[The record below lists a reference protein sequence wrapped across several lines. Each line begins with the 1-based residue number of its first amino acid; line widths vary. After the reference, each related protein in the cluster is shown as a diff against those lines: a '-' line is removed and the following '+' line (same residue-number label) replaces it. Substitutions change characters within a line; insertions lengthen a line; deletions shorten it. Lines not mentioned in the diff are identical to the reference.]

1 MNDQSTNRD
10 YPFPDSSWTGDVE
23 NIFMK
28 PGDPNYREPIKVP
41 VGKLVSLQELL
52 EKVDKQEE
60 EIKALR
66 ECIDRLSKVVTLN
79 LATGKLVYPEEE
91 SECLKSDMSTNSQEN
106 SAT

>member
-10 YPFPDSSWTGDVE
+10 YPFPDSSCTGDVA
-23 NIFMK
+23 NIFVK

-41 VGKLVSLQELL
+41 VGKQVPLQELL
-52 EKVDKQEE
+52 EKVNKQKE
-60 EIKALR
+60 EIKALH
-66 ECIDRLSKVVTLN
+66 ECIDRLSKVVALN
-79 LATGKLVYPEEE
+79 LATGKLIYPEEE